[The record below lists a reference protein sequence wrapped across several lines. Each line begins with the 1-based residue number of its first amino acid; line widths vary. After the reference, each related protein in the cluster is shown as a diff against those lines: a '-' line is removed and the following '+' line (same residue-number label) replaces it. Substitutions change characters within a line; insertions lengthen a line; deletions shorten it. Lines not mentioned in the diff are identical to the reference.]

1 MTEKATRSHNRVAL
15 RNKERTATL
24 DPLQYFEFENVVS
37 FILSVMLSTVVFPKV
52 VSGISAWFK
61 SHHGVNIPHQ
71 CSKLVNKVFNFL
83 ILASEFLLK
92 RNNK

>member
-1 MTEKATRSHNRVAL
+1 MGAL
-15 RNKERTATL
+15 CDKDIL
-24 DPLQYFEFENVVS
+24 DPLQHFEFENVDP
-37 FILSVMLSTVVFPKV
+37 FILSVMLFIVTFRQA

-71 CSKLVNKVFNFL
+71 CSKFVNEVFNFL